1 MERNKLEITLS
12 VPEDFGRLSRDL
24 ELTIFRLVQE
34 CLTNIHRHS
43 ESESAAILITT
54 EGENVVL
61 QVQDAGKG
69 IRPEKLSEL
78 RSQGGG
84 VGIKGMRERVR
95 QCEGR
100 MDIESNSTGTKISF
114 RFPVLKTPT
123 PKSERRITNFRLFDN
138 TFSGLR

>member
-1 MERNKLEITLS
+1 MS
-12 VPEDFGRLSRDL
+12 Y
-24 ELTIFRLVQE
+24 
-34 CLTNIHRHS
+34 LTNIHRHS

-84 VGIKGMRERVR
+84 GVGIKGMRDRVR
-95 QCEGR
+95 QCESR

-114 RFPVLKTPT
+114 RFPVLKTAT
-123 PKSERRITNFRLFDN
+123 PKSESANNQLQT
-138 TFSGLR
+138 TG